1 MGFKDILKQK
11 QEQINKE
18 LKKYFSSKYLK
29 GPSSL
34 INAAKYSVF
43 SGGKR
48 FRPILTLMT
57 AEALGKG
64 EKKVMPAAIA
74 LELIHDFSL
83 IHDDL
88 PCMDNDDYRRGKPAC
103 HKKFNEAA
111 ALLAGDALIIYAF
124 KLIAANYGGSKEKD
138 ILKVITELAD
148 ASGFSGMTGGQAID
162 ISLAKEDIDDAAL
175 YYVHSHKT
183 GALIRCAV
191 RAGAILSGASAK
203 ELNALTRY
211 GQEIGLIFQITDDI
225 LDMSEQDEKIS
236 FPSFYGLSESKK
248 ILDNLAASAIKSLK
262 IFGKSADNLREIV
275 YYLLNRKK

>member
-1 MGFKDILKQK
+1 MAFKEILKQK
-11 QEQINKE
+11 QALINKE

-29 GPSSL
+29 GPLSL
-34 INAAKYSVF
+34 INAARYSVF
-43 SGGKR
+43 SDGKR

-57 AEALGKG
+57 AQALGKD

-74 LELIHDFSL
+74 LELIHNFSL

-88 PCMDNDDYRRGKPAC
+88 PCMDNDDYRRGKPTC

-124 KLIAANYGGSKEKD
+124 KLIAASYSGCKEKD

-162 ISLAKEDIDDAAL
+162 ISLLKEDIDDAAL

-191 RAGAILSGASAK
+191 RLGAILSGATAK
-203 ELNALTRY
+203 ELNCLTQY
-211 GQEIGLIFQITDDI
+211 GQDIGLIFQITDDI
-225 LDMSEQDEKIS
+225 LDMNTQNDKIS
-236 FPSFYGLSESKK
+236 FPAFYGLSESKK
-248 ILDNLAASAIKSLK
+248 ILEKLADSAIKSLK
-262 IFGKSADNLREIV
+262 TFGKSADNLREIV
-275 YYLLNRKK
+275 YYLLSRKK

>member
-1 MGFKDILKQK
+1 MAFKEVLKQK
-11 QEQINKE
+11 QALINKE

-29 GPSSL
+29 GQSL
-34 INAAKYSVF
+34 LIDAAKYSVF

-57 AEALGKG
+57 AQSLGKD
-64 EKKVMPAAIA
+64 EKKVLPAACA
-74 LELIHDFSL
+74 LELIHNFSL

-88 PCMDNDDYRRGKPAC
+88 PCMDDDNHRRGKLTC
-103 HKKFNEAA
+103 HRKFNEAT

-124 KLIAANYGGSKEKD
+124 KLISAGHLDAKEKD
-138 ILKVITELAD
+138 IIKVITELAD

-162 ISLAKEDIDDAAL
+162 ILLSKEDIDDAAL

-191 RAGAILSGASAK
+191 RLGAILSGATAK
-203 ELNALTRY
+203 ELNALTQY
-211 GQEIGLIFQITDDI
+211 GQDIGLIFQITDDI
-225 LDMSEQDEKIS
+225 LDMNTQNDKIS
-236 FPSFYGLSESKK
+236 FPAFYGLSESKK
-248 ILDNLAASAIKSLK
+248 ILDKLAASAIKSLK
-262 IFGKSADNLREIV
+262 SFGKRADNLREVV

>member
-1 MGFKDILKQK
+1 MTFTIILKQK
-11 QEQINKE
+11 QQLINKE

-34 INAAKYSVF
+34 INAAKYSVL
-43 SGGKR
+43 SDGKR

-64 EKKVMPAAIA
+64 EKKVMPAAVA

-88 PCMDNDDYRRGKPAC
+88 PCMDNDDYRRGKPTC
-103 HKKFNEAA
+103 HKKFTEAA

-124 KLIAANYGGSKEKD
+124 KLIAANYSVAKEKD

-162 ISLAKEDIDDAAL
+162 ISLSKEDIDDAAL

-191 RAGAILSGASAK
+191 RMGAILSGATTK
-203 ELNALTRY
+203 
-211 GQEIGLIFQITDDI
+211 
-225 LDMSEQDEKIS
+225 
-236 FPSFYGLSESKK
+236 
-248 ILDNLAASAIKSLK
+248 
-262 IFGKSADNLREIV
+262 
-275 YYLLNRKK
+275 